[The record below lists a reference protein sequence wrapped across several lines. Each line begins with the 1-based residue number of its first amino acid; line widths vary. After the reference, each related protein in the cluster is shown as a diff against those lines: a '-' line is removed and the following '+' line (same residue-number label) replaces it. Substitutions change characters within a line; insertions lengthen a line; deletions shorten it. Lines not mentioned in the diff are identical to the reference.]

1 MPPSPAPD
9 VEPVG
14 REESNA
20 MRLLE
25 RARTA
30 PPPDGPVMGTI
41 SPDFQQESA
50 SICTMLIAQSFSYE
64 SVSPE

>member
-25 RARTA
+25 PARTA

-41 SPDFQQESA
+41 SLDFQQESG
-50 SICTMLIAQSFSYE
+50 ICTMLVAQNFSFE

>member
-1 MPPSPAPD
+1 MRVARDCTEWKLKDEDTTPQDPAPD
-9 VEPVG
+9 VGPVG

-30 PPPDGPVMGTI
+30 PPPDGLVMGT
-41 SPDFQQESA
+41 
-50 SICTMLIAQSFSYE
+50 T
-64 SVSPE
+64 

>member
-1 MPPSPAPD
+1 MRVARDCTKWKLKDEDTTPQDPAPD
-9 VEPVG
+9 VGPVG

-30 PPPDGPVMGTI
+30 PPPDGLVMGT
-41 SPDFQQESA
+41 
-50 SICTMLIAQSFSYE
+50 T
-64 SVSPE
+64 

>member
-9 VEPVG
+9 VEHVG

-30 PPPDGPVMGTI
+30 PPPDGLVMGTI
-41 SPDFQQESA
+41 SPDFQQVSA
-50 SICTMLIAQSFSYE
+50 GICTTLVAQSFSCE